1 MLAYCVFAT
10 KLLEMILLAIETSCD
25 ETAISVVKRI
35 RGKQIRFESLSHKV
49 LSQID
54 LHAQYGG
61 VFPALAKRE
70 HTKAITQLIAE
81 ALEEADLLV
90 ERTNTYHI
98 PNSDRKKLETLL
110 EREPEMLSAMKVLF
124 EGIQKPAI
132 DAIAV
137 TQGPGLEP
145 ALWVGINAAI
155 ALHTLWD
162 IPVYPINHMEGHIVA
177 GLITTHE
184 TTYEVSDFDLPAVAL
199 LISGGHTEL
208 VHVPKLRSYKVIGKT
223 KDDAVGEAFDKA
235 ARMLG
240 LPYPGGPE
248 ISRLAE
254 HARKEGIIVDEDLRL
269 PRPMLHS
276 GDLHFSFSGL
286 KTAVLTR
293 VKKRGTLDDV
303 TKMMIALEF
312 ENAVTDVLTAK
323 VKQALYE
330 TRAGT
335 LIVGGGVSANTHI
348 RTALKRLAES
358 EGFSLFIPNRNL
370 STDNGLMIAS
380 TGLIHLA
387 HNESPKVKLTAQ
399 GSWSVDKC

>member
-1 MLAYCVFAT
+1 
-10 KLLEMILLAIETSCD
+10 MILLSIETSCD
-25 ETAISVVKRI
+25 ETAISLIKRV
-35 RGKQIRFESLSHKV
+35 RGKQVRFETLSHKI

-98 PNSDRKKLETLL
+98 PNAERKKLETLL
-110 EREPEMLSAMKVLF
+110 ERESEMLTAMKVLF

-145 ALWVGINAAI
+145 ALWVGINAAL
-155 ALHTLWD
+155 ALHLLWD
-162 IPVYPINHMEGHIVA
+162 IPVYPINHMEGHIIA
-177 GLITTHE
+177 GLLSLE
-184 TTYEVSDFDLPAVAL
+184 NNVYEVSDIDLPACAL
-199 LISGGHTEL
+199 LISGGHTEI
-208 VHVPKLRSYKVIGKT
+208 VHIPKLRTYKVIGKT

-293 VKKRGTLDDV
+293 VKKRGELDEK
-303 TKMMIALEF
+303 TKKMLALEF
-312 ENAVTDVLTAK
+312 ENAVTDVLVAK

-330 TRAGT
+330 TRAKT

-348 RTALKRLAES
+348 RFALKGLAES
-358 EGFSLFIPNRNL
+358 EGISLFIPNRNL
-370 STDNGLMIAS
+370 STDNGLMIAA
-380 TGLIHLA
+380 TGLVHIA
-387 HNESPKVKLTAQ
+387 HDEKPKIKLKAN
-399 GSWSVDKC
+399 GSWSVEES

>member
-1 MLAYCVFAT
+1 
-10 KLLEMILLAIETSCD
+10 MIILAIETSCD
-25 ETAISVVKRI
+25 ETAISLIKRI
-35 RGKQIRFESLSHKV
+35 RGKQLRFEVLSHKV

-81 ALEEADLLV
+81 SLQEGELLI

-98 PNSDRKKLETLL
+98 PNADRKKLEVLL

-124 EGIQKPAI
+124 EGIQKPSI

-137 TQGPGLEP
+137 TEGPGLEP
-145 ALWVGINAAI
+145 ALWVGVNAAI
-155 ALHTLWD
+155 ALHTIWD
-162 IPVYPINHMEGHIVA
+162 IPIYPINHMEGHIVA
-177 GLITTHE
+177 GLLAVTNDI
-184 TTYEVSDFDLPAVAL
+184 YEINDFDAPACAL

-208 VHVPKLRSYKVIGKT
+208 VYVPKLRSYKILGKT

-254 HARKEGIIVDEDLRL
+254 HARKEGIVVDEDLRL

-293 VKKRGTLDDV
+293 VKKHTPCDER
-303 TKMMIALEF
+303 TKKMLALEF
-312 ENAVTDVLTAK
+312 ENAVTDVLVAK
-323 VKQALYE
+323 VRQAMYE
-330 TRAGT
+330 TRAKS
-335 LIVGGGVSANTHI
+335 LIVGGGVSANAHI
-348 RTALKRLAES
+348 RFALKNLAES
-358 EGFSLFIPNRNL
+358 ENFSLFIPNRNL

-380 TGLIHLA
+380 TGLLHITN
-387 HNESPKVKLTAQ
+387 NESPKVKLRAN
-399 GSWSVDKC
+399 GSWSVEDC

>member
-1 MLAYCVFAT
+1 
-10 KLLEMILLAIETSCD
+10 MILLAIETSCD
-25 ETAISVVKRI
+25 ETAISLVKRV
-35 RGKQIRFESLSHKV
+35 RGKQVRFEVLSHKI

-81 ALEEADLLV
+81 ALGEAELIT

-98 PNSDRKKLETLL
+98 PNAERKKLETLL
-110 EREPEMLSAMKVLF
+110 EREPEMLAAMKVLF

-145 ALWVGINAAI
+145 ALWVGVNAAL
-155 ALHTLWD
+155 ALRLLWD
-162 IPVYPINHMEGHIVA
+162 VPVYPINHMEGHIVA
-177 GLITTHE
+177 GLISVTE
-184 TTYEVSDFDLPAVAL
+184 DTYEISDIDLPACAL

-235 ARMLG
+235 ARMLD

-254 HARKEGIIVDEDLRL
+254 HARKEGLVVDEDLRL

-276 GDLHFSFSGL
+276 GDLNFSFSGL

-293 VKKRGTLDDV
+293 TKKRGDLDDR
-303 TKMMIALEF
+303 TKRMLALEF
-312 ENAVTDVLTAK
+312 ENAVTDVLIHK
-323 VKQALYE
+323 VRQAMYE
-330 TRAGT
+330 TRAKT
-335 LIVGGGVSANTHI
+335 LIVGGGVSANSHV
-348 RTALKRLAES
+348 RFALKHLAEA

-370 STDNGLMIAS
+370 STDNGLMIAA
-380 TGLIHLA
+380 TGLLHIA
-387 HNESPKVKLTAQ
+387 EDESPKVKITAN
-399 GSWSVDKC
+399 GSWSVGEC

>member
-1 MLAYCVFAT
+1 
-10 KLLEMILLAIETSCD
+10 
-25 ETAISVVKRI
+25 
-35 RGKQIRFESLSHKV
+35 
-49 LSQID
+49 
-54 LHAQYGG
+54 
-61 VFPALAKRE
+61 
-70 HTKAITQLIAE
+70 
-81 ALEEADLLV
+81 
-90 ERTNTYHI
+90 
-98 PNSDRKKLETLL
+98 
-110 EREPEMLSAMKVLF
+110 
-124 EGIQKPAI
+124 
-132 DAIAV
+132 
-137 TQGPGLEP
+137 
-145 ALWVGINAAI
+145 
-155 ALHTLWD
+155 
-162 IPVYPINHMEGHIVA
+162 
-177 GLITTHE
+177 
-184 TTYEVSDFDLPAVAL
+184 L

>member
-1 MLAYCVFAT
+1 
-10 KLLEMILLAIETSCD
+10 MILLAIETSCD
-25 ETAISVVKRI
+25 ETAISLVKRV
-35 RGKQIRFESLSHKV
+35 RGKQVRFESLSHKV

-81 ALEEADLLV
+81 ALGEADLIV
-90 ERTNTYHI
+90 ERSNTYHI
-98 PNSDRKKLETLL
+98 PNNERKKLDVLL

-145 ALWVGINAAI
+145 ALWVGINAALAMHMI
-155 ALHTLWD
+155 WD

-177 GLITTHE
+177 GLLSLTNGV
-184 TTYEVSDFDLPAVAL
+184 YEVGDIDFPAVAL

-223 KDDAVGEAFDKA
+223 KDDAVGEAFDKT

-254 HARKEGIIVDEDLRL
+254 YARKEGLVVDEDLRL
-269 PRPMLHS
+269 PRPMIHS
-276 GDLHFSFSGL
+276 GDLNFSFSGL

-293 VKKRGTLDDV
+293 TKKRGILDET
-303 TKMMIALEF
+303 TKRMLALEF
-312 ENAVTDVLTAK
+312 ENAVTDVLIAK
-323 VKQALYE
+323 VKQAMYE
-330 TRAGT
+330 TRANT
-335 LIVGGGVSANTHI
+335 LIVGGGVSANAHI
-348 RTALKRLAES
+348 RFALKHLAEL
-358 EGFSLFIPNRNL
+358 EGFTLYVPNRNL
-370 STDNGLMIAS
+370 STDNGIMIAS
-380 TGLIHLA
+380 TGLLHIA
-387 HNESPKVKLTAQ
+387 EDETPKVKLVAN
-399 GSWSVDKC
+399 GSWSVEGC

>member
-1 MLAYCVFAT
+1 
-10 KLLEMILLAIETSCD
+10 MILLAIETSCD
-25 ETAISVVKRI
+25 ETAVAIVKRI
-35 RGKQIRFESLSHKV
+35 RGKQIRFEVLSHKI

-98 PNSDRKKLETLL
+98 PNSERKKLDALL
-110 EREPEMLSAMKVLF
+110 EREPEMRVAMQVLF

-145 ALWVGINAAI
+145 ALWVGINAAL
-155 ALHTLWD
+155 ALRMVWD
-162 IPVYPINHMEGHIVA
+162 IPVYPVNHMEGHIVA
-177 GLITTHE
+177 GLVTITEEVHE
-184 TTYEVSDFDLPAVAL
+184 ISNIDFPACAL

-208 VHVPKLRSYKVIGKT
+208 IHVPKLRSYKIIGKT
-223 KDDAVGEAFDKA
+223 RDDAVGEAYDKV

-240 LPYPGGPE
+240 LAYPGGPE

-254 HARKEGIIVDEDLRL
+254 HARKEGLVVDEELRL

-293 VKKRGTLDDV
+293 IKKRGELSDV
-303 TKMMIALEF
+303 AKRMIALEF
-312 ENAVTDVLTAK
+312 ENAVTDVLVSK
-323 VKQALYE
+323 VKQGMYE
-330 TRAGT
+330 TNAKS
-335 LIVGGGVSANTHI
+335 LIIGGGVSANTHI
-348 RTALKRLAES
+348 RFAFKHLAEQ
-358 EGFSLFIPNRNL
+358 EGFTLFIPNKDL

-380 TGLIHLA
+380 VGLLHLA
-387 HNESPKVKLTAQ
+387 HEEAPKVKLQANGT
-399 GSWSVDKC
+399 WSVADC